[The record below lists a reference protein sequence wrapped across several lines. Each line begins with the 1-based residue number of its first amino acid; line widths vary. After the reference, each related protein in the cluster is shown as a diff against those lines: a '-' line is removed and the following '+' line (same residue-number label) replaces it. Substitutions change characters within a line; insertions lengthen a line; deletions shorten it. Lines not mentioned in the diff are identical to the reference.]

1 MVNQFLVNALVSV
14 VLPTPKST
22 TGASEIEGSGWFS
35 LDCVPTLEAEQA
47 LVSLQASTYKDGNWG
62 SLEWDK

>member
-35 LDCVPTLEAEQA
+35 LDCVPTP
-47 LVSLQASTYKDGNWG
+47 G
-62 SLEWDK
+62 S